1 MMSYKDRKIIFLVQD
16 IPEKTCVKV
25 FFKASVGYM
34 HIVNEP
40 RAGIYPIADKT
51 GRLPSSGL

>member
-16 IPEKTCVKV
+16 IPEKTCTKLFITGV
-25 FFKASVGYM
+25 SR
-34 HIVNEP
+34 INEY
-40 RAGIYPIADKT
+40 RDGIYHIAEKT

>member
-16 IPEKTCVKV
+16 IPEKTCAKLFITGV
-25 FFKASVGYM
+25 SR
-34 HIVNEP
+34 INEY
-40 RAGIYPIADKT
+40 RDGIYGIYNIAEKT

>member
-16 IPEKTCVKV
+16 IPEKTCVKL
-25 FFKASVGYM
+25 FFTGVSQMNMQKD
-34 HIVNEP
+34 ITE
-40 RAGIYPIADKT
+40 KT